1 MRIKK
6 EKQKLQATERESVI
20 ALVFLVDITNQRDL
34 KALLEIRINL
44 NVKLSMCANFN
55 LIFQLYLM
63 ILLILWKGIIF
74 KFSVKGALL
83 AQWLLR
89 DLVLQSLN
97 QTLPGPREEINHSG
111 ISWDTRSSGKS
122 SSSSILGLL
131 DLCSIH
137 CQPDKASWVFVC
149 NPQTA

>member
-63 ILLILWKGIIF
+63 ILL
-74 KFSVKGALL
+74 LL
-83 AQWLLR
+83 
-89 DLVLQSLN
+89 
-97 QTLPGPREEINHSG
+97 
-111 ISWDTRSSGKS
+111 
-122 SSSSILGLL
+122 
-131 DLCSIH
+131 
-137 CQPDKASWVFVC
+137 
-149 NPQTA
+149 